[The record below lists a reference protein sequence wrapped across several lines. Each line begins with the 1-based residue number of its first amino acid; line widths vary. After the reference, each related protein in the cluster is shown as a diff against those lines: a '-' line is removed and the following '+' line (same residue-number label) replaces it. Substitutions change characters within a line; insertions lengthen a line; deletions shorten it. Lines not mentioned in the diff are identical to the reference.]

1 MGSQSNKRLK
11 VRRRR
16 PGVGGTSGLGGN
28 WELENAPFTFEG
40 EIEGLGRFGRGL
52 STSPP
57 WMRVTAKVVAATF
70 IVPFVIYAV
79 NWLLID

>member
-1 MGSQSNKRLK
+1 MGGQGSKRVK

-40 EIEGLGRFGRGL
+40 QIESLSRFGRGIG
-52 STSPP
+52 SASPR
-57 WMRVTAKVVAATF
+57 MQLVAKLVVLTF
-70 IVPFVIYAV
+70 VLPLLVGLVA
-79 NWLLID
+79 WLIA